1 MSTLLLLVFLSVV
14 FTSVTG
20 VVKHQIHQYRQTAY
34 SYEAKALIE
43 MTEVLLLETGN
54 PDQGYLK
61 KVEFST
67 GNVTVSRKES
77 SVYLLEA
84 VLHNRYTSRK
94 EVTWPGNMP
103 LDVEND
109 TVNELINENESAES
123 DRPSDYPGKLL
134 SD

>member
-43 MTEVLLLETGN
+43 MTEVLLLETEN
-54 PDQGYLK
+54 PDQAYPQ

-67 GNVTVSRKES
+67 GNVTVSRIGS

-84 VLHNRYTSRK
+84 VLHNQYTSRK

-103 LDVEND
+103 LDVDND
-109 TVNELINENESAES
+109 TVNETINENESAES
-123 DRPSDYPGKLL
+123 DRPSDFSEKQL